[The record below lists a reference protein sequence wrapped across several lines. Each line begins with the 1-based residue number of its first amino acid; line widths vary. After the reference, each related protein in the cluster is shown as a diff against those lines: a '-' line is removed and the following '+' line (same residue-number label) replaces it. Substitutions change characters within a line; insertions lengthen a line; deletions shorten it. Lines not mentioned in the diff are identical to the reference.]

1 MSKPK
6 IPIFHSDEEAENFV
20 ATADLS
26 DYDLSNMKLVRFEI
40 HPKDTSISLRLP
52 GHLLEAVRRKAKSQG
67 LPYQRYIRL
76 AIERAL
82 KEESPAN

>member
-1 MSKPK
+1 MKP
-6 IPIFHSDEEAENFV
+6 PLPSFDSDEAAEHFV

-26 DYDLSNMKLVRFEI
+26 DYDLSAGRLVTFEI
-40 HPKDTSISLRLP
+40 RPKDTSISLRLP
-52 GHLLEAVRRKAKSQG
+52 GHLLEAVRHRAKSQG

-82 KEESPAN
+82 KDEGAPI

>member
-6 IPIFHSDEEAENFV
+6 IPIFHSDKEAEEFV

-26 DYDLSNMKLVRFEI
+26 DYDLSNMKLMHFEI
-40 HPKDTSISLRLP
+40 RPKDTSISLRLP

-82 KEESPAN
+82 KEENVAT

>member
-1 MSKPK
+1 MKP
-6 IPIFHSDEEAENFV
+6 PLPSFDSDEAAEEFV

-26 DYDLSNMKLVRFEI
+26 DYDLSRGRLVTFEI
-40 HPKDTSISLRLP
+40 RPKDTSISLRLP

-82 KEESPAN
+82 KEENVAT